1 MTSISVTAILLN
13 GFRRYNSSMGARLRL
28 MQISCSVTDQLGGPS
43 RVVKESHIELK
54 KYFEN
59 DLIIFGQ
66 AKDYTDSIVCP
77 SIFNNRYGIPKRII
91 GNAIEAKLKKSDVV
105 LIHGFYTFV
114 TLYALAK
121 GSRDTKFFL
130 MPHGSLEEY
139 QWKNNMFLKYFFRKI
154 FLILVRNRN
163 FAFVVASES
172 EKLSIC
178 KQIPGL
184 ELAVIGLGVNY
195 TGTPRVRRDKP
206 TPLKLVSV
214 SRIAQKKRIDICIEA
229 LRLLRDKG
237 ISAELHIAGEGDEEI
252 LESLRELVSSFELE
266 KYVYFYGHLNRNEL
280 LNLMPEMHIFLL
292 PSENENFAIAVAE
305 AICDGL
311 PTIVSTNVAM
321 HTFVQA
327 HETGV
332 VISDLNAD
340 ELKNA
345 ILEVSTNL
353 ENYSLNARNSGYL
366 LSWKEV
372 IKGWEQVLCK

>member
-1 MTSISVTAILLN
+1 MNSKPRLTQIACSI
-13 GFRRYNSSMGARLRL
+13 
-28 MQISCSVTDQLGGPS
+28 TDQLGGPS
-43 RVVKESHIELK
+43 RVVKESHEVLK
-54 KYFEN
+54 DFFEN
-59 DLIIFGQ
+59 DLIVIGQ
-66 AKDYTDSIVCP
+66 GNVNTASILAP
-77 SIFNNRYGIPKRII
+77 SLFNNRYGFPKRII
-91 GNAIEAKLKKSDVV
+91 GNSISQKLRKSEIV

-114 TLYALAK
+114 TLYALIY
-121 GSRDTKFFL
+121 GSRDAKFFL

-139 QWKNNMFLKYFFRKI
+139 QWKNNRILKYFFRKI
-154 FLILVRNRN
+154 FLILVRNKN

-178 KQIPGL
+178 KQLPGL

-195 TGTPRVRRDKP
+195 TGTPSVRRDKP

-229 LRLLRDKG
+229 LRLLRDTG

-252 LESLRELVSSFELE
+252 LESLKELVSSFKLE

-280 LNLMPEMHIFLL
+280 LNLMPGMHIFLL

-332 VISDLNAD
+332 VISDLNANQ
-340 ELKNA
+340 LKNA

-366 LSWKEV
+366 LSWKEI
-372 IKGWEQVLCK
+372 IKDWEQVLCK